1 MAIPSKILEQIE
13 AFPSLPVTVS
23 RVMEVT
29 TNPESS
35 ANDLMK
41 AVLPDQGMCV
51 AILKTANSA
60 LYGRPKKISSVEN
73 AIMVLGFEEVQSIV
87 MGNAAL
93 KTFQPL
99 LKTQMNEL
107 DDFWNHSFTCGLAAR
122 LIGEHLGLSPG
133 HLFIAG
139 LFHDIGKLAMLI
151 ILGEVYDTAHFFY
164 GLSDPIKLEEEE
176 KAFSTSHD
184 IVGSQLIKSWLLP
197 ETLVTALGYHHSPQ
211 NAPELGIY
219 PTIIQLADCLT
230 HIYLENSDLQN
241 EANIEDQVQE
251 YLPGFVNQ
259 WRANELPLDETSLEL
274 WFSWLQVDRGHGNG
288 ILDILSS

>member
-23 RVMEVT
+23 KVMEVT
-29 TNPESS
+29 SNPESS

-87 MGNAAL
+87 LGNAAL

-99 LKTQMNEL
+99 LKNWMNEL
-107 DDFWNHSFTCGLAAR
+107 DDFWDHSFTCGLAAR

-139 LFHDIGKLAMLI
+139 LLHDIGKLAMLI
-151 ILGEVYDTAHFFY
+151 ILGEDYDTAHFFY
-164 GLSDPIKLEEEE
+164 GLSNPSKLEEEE
-176 KAFSTSHD
+176 KAFFTSHD
-184 IVGSQLIKSWLLP
+184 VVGSELLKSWLLP
-197 ETLVTALGYHHSPQ
+197 ETLAMALGYHHSPQ
-211 NAPELGIY
+211 NAPELNIY
-219 PTIIQLADCLT
+219 PHVVQLADCLT
-230 HIYLENSDLQN
+230 HIVNSEFQD
-241 EANIEDQVQE
+241 EVIIEDQVQE
-251 YLPGFVNQ
+251 YLPGFVTHWMKND
-259 WRANELPLDETSLEL
+259 LPLDETSLEL
-274 WFSWLQVDRGHGNG
+274 WFNWLQVDRKHGSG
-288 ILDILSS
+288 ILDILTS